1 MIRWENN
8 GSYEEEQRGDN
19 RWRGGERKDG
29 GRNGREEEGR
39 VRLLLKYN
47 PKLSSDNSAGFDLVE
62 NEEEYMVMRKESGL

>member
-1 MIRWENN
+1 MGHMKRSNVTIT
-8 GSYEEEQRGDN
+8 
-19 RWRGGERKDG
+19 GGGGRERKDE

-62 NEEEYMVMRKESGL
+62 NEEEYIVMRKESGL